1 MEIEKNMG
9 NVLHGSIKANYTPR
23 SKLSAKIWDMLWEI
37 FPHNVIFGE
46 HYKFYKGTRL
56 YFDFLIKEYNILIEV
71 QGRQHYEFIPHFH
84 EDRNDFLESKKRDN
98 LKREYCQKKDFTLV
112 EIRFDDKIET
122 SKDLLEK
129 IDNALDGGKNDR

>member
-1 MEIEKNMG
+1 MEK
-9 NVLHGSIKANYTPR
+9 VLHGSMKAGYTPR
-23 SKLSAKIWDMLWEI
+23 SKLSAKIWDMLWDT
-37 FPHNVIFGE
+37 FPHNVIVNE
-46 HYKFYKGTRL
+46 YYTFYKGTKL

-71 QGRQHYEFIPHFH
+71 QGRQHYEFISHFH
-84 EDRNDFLESKKRDN
+84 EDSNDFLESKKRDN